1 MGKRLKN
8 KVAIVTGAGSIG
20 PGWGNGKATA
30 VLFAREGAKVF
41 AVDINLAAA
50 KETQGIIQQE
60 GGDCSVDK
68 TDVSKSD
75 EVKAMVD
82 QCIDVYGRIDILHN
96 NVGITTLGGPV
107 ETSEETWDHAH
118 AVNLKSMFLTCKY
131 VLPYMAQ
138 QAGGSIIN
146 ISSVG
151 AIRYPGFSY
160 AAYSATKAGILGL
173 TKDIAMQYAEKNI
186 RANTILPG
194 LMNTPLVMASLKKAY
209 GDADVEKIIAQRDA
223 QCPMKKM
230 GDAWDVAYAALF
242 LASDESKYITGIH
255 LVVDG
260 GLTCKFS

>member
-1 MGKRLKN
+1 MGERLKN

-50 KETQGIIQQE
+50 KETQGIIQQA
-60 GGDCSVDK
+60 GGDCSVHK
-68 TDVSKSD
+68 TDVSKSY

-82 QCIDVYGRIDILHN
+82 RCIDVYGRIDILHN

-131 VLPYMAQ
+131 VLPYMEQ

-173 TKDIAMQYAEKNI
+173 TKDIALQYAEKNI

-194 LMNTPLVMASLKKAY
+194 LMNTPLVTASLKKAY
-209 GDADVEKIIAQRDA
+209 EDAVAEKIIAQRDA

-242 LASDESKYITGIH
+242 LASDESKYITGIQ
-255 LVVDG
+255 LIVDG
-260 GLTCKFS
+260 GLICKFS